1 MPCYINASL
10 GYYEG
15 DQISPSDTEVSQ
27 RHDHTYAWDGSA
39 WQPTAA
45 SMNAP
50 ILSEIAALEATVTQ
64 RRVRE
69 AALTDAG
76 KAWLA
81 GVDSQIAALRTQ
93 LFKE

>member
-1 MPCYINASL
+1 
-10 GYYEG
+10 
-15 DQISPSDTEVSQ
+15 
-27 RHDHTYAWDGSA
+27 
-39 WQPTAA
+39 
-45 SMNAP
+45 MNAP